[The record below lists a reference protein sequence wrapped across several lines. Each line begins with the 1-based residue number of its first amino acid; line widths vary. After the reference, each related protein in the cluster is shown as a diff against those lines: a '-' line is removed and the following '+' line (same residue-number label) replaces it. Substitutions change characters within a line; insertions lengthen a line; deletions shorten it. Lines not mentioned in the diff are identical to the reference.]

1 MSNTKTNVNNFIGE
15 LGAGA
20 FALKLAYI
28 LSEAALNQ
36 MNFGQ
41 GNKKSKVNIEFSFQ
55 QMGDNEQVIISH
67 KLSKSLP
74 TKRGK
79 KTEEDTTESVFFVGK
94 GGVMT
99 IEPPKEDNN
108 GQFGLT
114 QVNK

>member
-1 MSNTKTNVNNFIGE
+1 MSGTKTDVNEFIGE

-20 FALKLAYI
+20 FAQKLAFI

-36 MNFGQ
+36 LAFGQ
-41 GNKKSKVNIEFSFQ
+41 GNKKSKINIEFSFQ

-79 KTEEDTTESVFFVGK
+79 KMEEDTTESVFFVGK

-99 IEPPKEDNN
+99 IEPPKEEET
-108 GQFGLT
+108 GQFNLK
-114 QVNK
+114 QV

>member
-1 MSNTKTNVNNFIGE
+1 MSTKTDVNDFISE

-20 FALKLAYI
+20 FTQKLSLI

-36 MNFGQ
+36 ILHGQ
-41 GNKKSKVNIEFSFQ
+41 GNKKSKINIEFSFQ

-79 KTEEDTTESVFFVGK
+79 KGEEDTTESVFFVGK

-99 IEPPKEDNN
+99 IEPPKEEDC
-108 GQFGLT
+108 GQFNL
-114 QVNK
+114 QEVK